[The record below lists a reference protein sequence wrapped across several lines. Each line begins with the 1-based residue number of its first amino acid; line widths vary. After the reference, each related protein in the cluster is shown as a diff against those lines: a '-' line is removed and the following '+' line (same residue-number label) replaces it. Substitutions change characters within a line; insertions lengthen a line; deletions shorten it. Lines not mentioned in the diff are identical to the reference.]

1 MAAPVRRY
9 LVEGIVSVVY
19 VFFLRGLLRGK
30 TQIRVSRIG
39 RWRRATSFYLLGA
52 LFFKQTMD
60 GGGSEVERC
69 FSAEPAASS
78 LDGMVQRSLI
88 DGRSV
93 MDARRM
99 VVSSGVVVT
108 LMAGLSRSMR

>member
-1 MAAPVRRY
+1 
-9 LVEGIVSVVY
+9 
-19 VFFLRGLLRGK
+19 
-30 TQIRVSRIG
+30 
-39 RWRRATSFYLLGA
+39 
-52 LFFKQTMD
+52 MD
-60 GGGSEVERC
+60 GDGSEVERYV
-69 FSAEPAASS
+69 SAVPESSS
-78 LDGMVQRSLI
+78 LGGMVQRSLG